1 MCYGKSCYNPFLI
14 SFHIRNTCRRKAT
27 GTSGGWSESTSNVH
41 RLGNSVRYFLIWL
54 LLRALS
60 GGRALGRFFWYAGKP
75 ILGRLSRLM
84 KVLTLDLVL
93 NGYFT
98 VLKARKRVRA
108 LAQAGSHK
116 ILIWLN
122 RYMYRL
128 TISVIILFTIGNN
141 IFSKPLSAEEL
152 RTSVVMNE
160 IIGPDLSE
168 NIEIFEEG
176 PVNEEASQQLVS
188 YLEGETV
195 TTDNA
200 AQLSDEETP
209 GADDSYAITDD
220 EGAII
225 APIITNTDVMPGDRR
240 DKSETYVVQEGDTI
254 SGIAERF
261 GVSSNTIL
269 WANNLAWYSTIR
281 PGQQLSI
288 LPTSGVAHLI
298 QSGETIAAIAKKY
311 QVDAD
316 KIVSYNK
323 LADASDIQK
332 GDTLIVPG
340 GVKPSTIAAVV
351 PQSRNLP
358 SVIKDIFVPSA
369 SPDEDSGATFLWPI
383 RSQRITQYFG
393 LRHTGLDIS
402 DKSGTPIFA
411 AESGKVERSGWTSGY
426 GYNVVINHGNGFKTL
441 YAHASKLLVSVGDS
455 VGRGQTIALVG
466 STGRST
472 GPHVHFEVIQNGR
485 KTNPLNYTR

>member
-1 MCYGKSCYNPFLI
+1 
-14 SFHIRNTCRRKAT
+14 
-27 GTSGGWSESTSNVH
+27 
-41 RLGNSVRYFLIWL
+41 
-54 LLRALS
+54 
-60 GGRALGRFFWYAGKP
+60 
-75 ILGRLSRLM
+75 M
-84 KVLTLDLVL
+84 KLLTLDLVL

-98 VLKARKRVRA
+98 VLKARKRTRA

-116 ILIWLN
+116 ILLWLN

-128 TISVIILFTIGNN
+128 TIVTIILFTIGSN

-152 RTSVVMNE
+152 RTSVLMNE

-168 NIEIFEEG
+168 NIEIYEEG
-176 PVNEEASQQLVS
+176 PVNEGSSQQLVS
-188 YLEGETV
+188 YLEDETV

-200 AQLSDEETP
+200 AQLSGEETL

-225 APIITNTDVMPGDRR
+225 APIITDTDAVLGDRR
-240 DKSETYVVQEGDTI
+240 DKAETYIVQDGDTI
-254 SGIAERF
+254 SGIAEQF

-288 LPTSGVAHLI
+288 LPTSGVAHNI
-298 QSGETIAAIAKKY
+298 QSGETVASIAKKY

-323 LADASDIQK
+323 LADASDIKK
-332 GDTLIVPG
+332 GDMLIIPD

-393 LRHTGLDIS
+393 LRHTGLDIG
-402 DKSGTPIFA
+402 DKSGSPIFA

-426 GYNVVINHGNGFKTL
+426 GYNVIINHGNGFKTL